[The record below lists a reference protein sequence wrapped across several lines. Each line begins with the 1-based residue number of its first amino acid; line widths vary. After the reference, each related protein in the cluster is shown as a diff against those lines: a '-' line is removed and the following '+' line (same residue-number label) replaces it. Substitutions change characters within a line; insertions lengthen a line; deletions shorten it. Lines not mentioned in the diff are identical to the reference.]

1 MAYAHL
7 SQEETGRLLAQ
18 VQYKEKV
25 VSLESVQWMEHSWV
39 EFIHEFTLF
48 SEVQHRQLISANKKQ
63 PNE

>member
-39 EFIHEFTLF
+39 EFIYEFTLF
-48 SEVQHRQLISANKKQ
+48 SEVQHRQLISENKKQ